1 MAHAGLDAVSVAP
14 GRPQTTLVDDRRLTD
29 HPPPAPRA
37 RYAERFPEDV
47 VLCADRLPA
56 GGAPAKQVRA
66 KLADFAA
73 YCYEPAEAAAADR
86 PPAPRPQIAQH
97 EAAGRP
103 FGVAEWTHFTE
114 HPELRC
120 CWEHPAAAP
129 EDVTPRGF
137 AAKQAEALTAL
148 AFAPPGAF
156 WRLQRAAL
164 PAWVA
169 VTAGAVQCVLYAPE
183 HTDALAGDE
192 DDEGGAAAGAS
203 VSAWCVLPPLVS
215 SASVAGCGRVRPGGG
230 PLPPGT
236 GCASQPEVVAPDAV
250 PPQIPPGT
258 GCASLC
264 DES

>member
-1 MAHAGLDAVSVAP
+1 M
-14 GRPQTTLVDDRRLTD
+14 
-29 HPPPAPRA
+29 
-37 RYAERFPEDV
+37 
-47 VLCADRLPA
+47 LCADRLPP

-73 YCYEPAEAAAADR
+73 YCYEPAEAGADL

-114 HPELRC
+114 HPELRG

-183 HTDALAGDE
+183 HSDALAGDE
-192 DDEGGAAAGAS
+192 DDEGGDAAGAS
-203 VSAWCVLPPLVS
+203 VSAWCVLFP
-215 SASVAGCGRVRPGGG
+215 ASFLHVGACSWAGTRSRPEPVARR
-230 PLPPGT
+230 
-236 GCASQPEVVAPDAV
+236 
-250 PPQIPPGT
+250 
-258 GCASLC
+258 C